1 MHAWPQLNNTVTF
14 PCRASLQTTH
24 SCATNPMRGPV
35 TPSAGASAAAVPAV
49 AAGGSAWRRCRP
61 IICPTCD
68 PTNSW
73 TDWANMFSP
82 LRNGTCCKTPLRT
95 WEMPWQGALLAIK
108 APSPKSA
115 TCDKVDTKPPPLC
128 SRARSS
134 GDITSLSAPTAK
146 PVSTFVPGTIK
157 AGPATPPST
166 PTAPVSGS
174 RTSPISAVSRG
185 STFGARSVAASLGT
199 VILSNRPE
207 AEGHRFNKAASCG
220 RR

>member
-1 MHAWPQLNNTVTF
+1 
-14 PCRASLQTTH
+14 
-24 SCATNPMRGPV
+24 
-35 TPSAGASAAAVPAV
+35 
-49 AAGGSAWRRCRP
+49 
-61 IICPTCD
+61 
-68 PTNSW
+68 
-73 TDWANMFSP
+73 
-82 LRNGTCCKTPLRT
+82 
-95 WEMPWQGALLAIK
+95 MPWQGALLAIK

-199 VILSNRPE
+199 VILAARGNHFSRWRNGSIIKGGLGESGVHLNRK
-207 AEGHRFNKAASCG
+207 RKV
-220 RR
+220 RW